1 MKLTEKKVLPTK
13 LLVKEPPKEEKIT
26 GSGIIIPEI
35 ASRITCEGEVVLTG
49 EGTPLLPMS
58 VSVGNSVL
66 FSPHAAIKVKID
78 DDEFFL
84 LNITDVLLYW

>member
-1 MKLTEKKVLPTK
+1 MKLTEKRVLPTK
-13 LLVKEPPKEEKIT
+13 LLVKEPKKEEKIT

-35 ASRITCEGEVVLTG
+35 ASRVTCEGVVMLTG
-49 EGTPLLPMS
+49 EGTSVLPMS
-58 VSVGNSVL
+58 VSIGDSVL
-66 FSPHAAIKVKID
+66 FSPHAAVKVKID